1 MKTYSDRGVSKVSAS
16 DRDDLRSLYREV
28 RRLRKLLGVLNRG
41 SLADPASSTAV
52 DGLDASNT
60 VH

>member
-1 MKTYSDRGVSKVSAS
+1 MKTYSVRGVSEVLAS
-16 DRDDLRSLYREV
+16 DRDDLRNLYREV
-28 RRLRKLLGVLNRG
+28 RRLRKLLDVLNRG
-41 SLADPASSTAV
+41 SLADAVSSTAV